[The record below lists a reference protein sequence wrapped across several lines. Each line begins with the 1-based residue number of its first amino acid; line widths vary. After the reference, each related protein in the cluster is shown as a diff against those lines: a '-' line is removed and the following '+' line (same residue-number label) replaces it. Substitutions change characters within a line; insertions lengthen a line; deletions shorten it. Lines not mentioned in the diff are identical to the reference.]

1 MFPDYR
7 KINIFISEDIK
18 STWMRKDGKY
28 TKLLGHAGS
37 LKAITCFIK
46 TAIWIRMEK
55 YIILHVCMC
64 KGEKKTTLHSSL
76 SKDIV
81 TLILTPNNFSWRL
94 QLHYKAEV
102 EKQIRFL
109 FMMALP
115 LHLKRP
121 QRNHEKGIWTAH
133 SFSSE
138 AIFNLKKKLEQSL
151 FLYITNKRILPVRAM
166 SFPNSNPSL
175 LLRYYPSVFL

>member
-1 MFPDYR
+1 
-7 KINIFISEDIK
+7 
-18 STWMRKDGKY
+18 MRKDGKY

-37 LKAITCFIK
+37 LKAIACFIK
-46 TAIWIRMEK
+46 TAMWIRMEK
-55 YIILHVCMC
+55 YIILNVCMC
-64 KGEKKTTLHSSL
+64 KGEKKNTLHSSL

-138 AIFNLKKKLEQSL
+138 AIFNLKKNQNTVCSFISL
-151 FLYITNKRILPVRAM
+151 IKESCLLGQWAFLTQIHLYCCVITPLFSCN
-166 SFPNSNPSL
+166 
-175 LLRYYPSVFL
+175 